1 MDQIITYFVTR
12 TESDDVKVDFKGPVL
27 ELFGSASTFV
37 NESDKESILEL
48 LPNCQFKKVE
58 GADHVLPI
66 SHPNEFIE
74 AAAEFLAN

>member
-1 MDQIITYFVTR
+1 MDQIIVYFMTR

-27 ELFGSASTFV
+27 ELFGSESQFV
-37 NESDKESILEL
+37 NDSDRESILEL

-66 SHPNEFIE
+66 SHPTEFVE
-74 AAAEFLAN
+74 AAGEFLAN